1 MMDSVDEPQSKLK
14 ECPDCEQRLL
24 DKCYARNQVI
34 KVNTVH
40 DEDLC
45 DTCGQELPE
54 DEEDEEYEEQKDG
67 TMRKICGC
75 CNRKCKVCPECEQDY
90 DSDQDASED
99 EDQSEDESEAEQDE
113 SSADSRYD
121 EKTESESSY
130 GPVTKRRRTNSN

>member
-24 DKCYARNQVI
+24 DKCYACNQFI
-34 KVNTVH
+34 KVNTVD